1 MSAHHAVEDAL
12 VDLRD
17 LEGVDSAEA
26 ADVQT
31 VGTFSQ
37 AEQTRLEAAVP
48 TADLAPGTHELSVIA
63 ADLAGN
69 ITVETREF
77 TVGLELD
84 GPDEV
89 ALDIHRE
96 ALADQEALTQD
107 VLGAFALTLGGD
119 EEAAAEAGFELSLA
133 PGTVLVEGEQAVV
146 LRVTD
151 ADGAERSQREVT
163 VTVTL
168 RQLTLTDGDITA
180 TSTFRLDDALTA
192 SITAEDG
199 DRLLAVSNNE
209 HFAALPAV
217 ITAPGAEGE
226 SVVRV
231 LADGTEIPVAVSIDG
246 GTLSFEGPSKG
257 TYRVLAA
264 ADGEGP
270 GDGGDDGTP
279 GDGEP
284 PGGGDDGDGT
294 PGDGKTPGDGDDGT
308 PGERE
313 GTAPG
318 RAGGAGAPG
327 DGSGGHGAGDGT
339 GSGDFARGPL
349 ARTGAEA
356 YGLAIAAAVLIA
368 AGTVALVIRRWS

>member
-1 MSAHHAVEDAL
+1 
-12 VDLRD
+12 
-17 LEGVDSAEA
+17 
-26 ADVQT
+26 
-31 VGTFSQ
+31 
-37 AEQTRLEAAVP
+37 
-48 TADLAPGTHELSVIA
+48 
-63 ADLAGN
+63 
-69 ITVETREF
+69 
-77 TVGLELD
+77 
-84 GPDEV
+84 
-89 ALDIHRE
+89 
-96 ALADQEALTQD
+96 
-107 VLGAFALTLGGD
+107 
-119 EEAAAEAGFELSLA
+119 
-133 PGTVLVEGEQAVV
+133 
-146 LRVTD
+146 
-151 ADGAERSQREVT
+151 

-294 PGDGKTPGDGDDGT
+294 PGDGKTPG
-308 PGERE
+308 
-313 GTAPG
+313 

-327 DGSGGHGAGDGT
+327 AGSGGHGAGDGT

>member
-1 MSAHHAVEDAL
+1 
-12 VDLRD
+12 
-17 LEGVDSAEA
+17 
-26 ADVQT
+26 
-31 VGTFSQ
+31 
-37 AEQTRLEAAVP
+37 
-48 TADLAPGTHELSVIA
+48 
-63 ADLAGN
+63 
-69 ITVETREF
+69 
-77 TVGLELD
+77 
-84 GPDEV
+84 
-89 ALDIHRE
+89 
-96 ALADQEALTQD
+96 
-107 VLGAFALTLGGD
+107 
-119 EEAAAEAGFELSLA
+119 
-133 PGTVLVEGEQAVV
+133 
-146 LRVTD
+146 
-151 ADGAERSQREVT
+151 

-270 GDGGDDGTP
+270 GDGGA
-279 GDGEP
+279 
-284 PGGGDDGDGT
+284 DGT
-294 PGDGKTPGDGDDGT
+294 PGDGKPPGDGDDGT
-308 PGERE
+308 SGERE

-368 AGTVALVIRRWS
+368 AGTVALVIRR

>member
-1 MSAHHAVEDAL
+1 
-12 VDLRD
+12 
-17 LEGVDSAEA
+17 
-26 ADVQT
+26 
-31 VGTFSQ
+31 
-37 AEQTRLEAAVP
+37 
-48 TADLAPGTHELSVIA
+48 
-63 ADLAGN
+63 
-69 ITVETREF
+69 
-77 TVGLELD
+77 
-84 GPDEV
+84 
-89 ALDIHRE
+89 
-96 ALADQEALTQD
+96 
-107 VLGAFALTLGGD
+107 
-119 EEAAAEAGFELSLA
+119 
-133 PGTVLVEGEQAVV
+133 
-146 LRVTD
+146 
-151 ADGAERSQREVT
+151 

-284 PGGGDDGDGT
+284 PGGGDDGDG
-294 PGDGKTPGDGDDGT
+294 DDGT
-308 PGERE
+308 PGERA

-327 DGSGGHGAGDGT
+327 DGSGGHGAGDDT

>member
-1 MSAHHAVEDAL
+1 
-12 VDLRD
+12 
-17 LEGVDSAEA
+17 
-26 ADVQT
+26 
-31 VGTFSQ
+31 
-37 AEQTRLEAAVP
+37 
-48 TADLAPGTHELSVIA
+48 
-63 ADLAGN
+63 LAGN

-84 GPDEV
+84 GPYEV

-133 PGTVLVEGEQAVV
+133 PGTVLVEGEQDVV

-284 PGGGDDGDGT
+284 PGGGDDGTSGAGESSGDGEGETPSDGDDGDGT

-339 GSGDFARGPL
+339 GSGDFARGAL